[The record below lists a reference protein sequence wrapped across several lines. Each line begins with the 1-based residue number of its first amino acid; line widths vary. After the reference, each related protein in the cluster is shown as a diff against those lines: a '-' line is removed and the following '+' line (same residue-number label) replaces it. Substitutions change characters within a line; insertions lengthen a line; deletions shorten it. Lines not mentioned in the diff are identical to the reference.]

1 MREKRHLILIL
12 LLLLVIAGC
21 RGEEKGPGQATQEVL
36 ARASG
41 ENASNL
47 GAADSQDVQAEIPAA
62 EKPKIVFD
70 QKDFDF
76 GEVEAGQKIEHVFT
90 FRNKGEGPLTIEKVR
105 SG

>member
-1 MREKRHLILIL
+1 MRKKGHLILIL
-12 LLLLVIAGC
+12 FLLLAIAGC
-21 RGEEKGPGQATQEVL
+21 KGEEKGPGQAAQEVL
-36 ARASG
+36 ANASG
-41 ENASNL
+41 ENASNQ
-47 GAADSQDVQAEIPAA
+47 GAADSQDVQAKAPET

-90 FRNKGEGPLTIEKVR
+90 FRNKGEGTLTIHKVR

>member
-1 MREKRHLILIL
+1 MHKKGHLILIL

-21 RGEEKGPGQATQEVL
+21 KGEEKGPGQSTQEVS
-36 ARASG
+36 ATASG
-41 ENASNL
+41 GNASNQ
-47 GAADSQDVQAEIPAA
+47 GAADSKDVQGETPKA

-76 GEVEAGQKIEHVFT
+76 GEVEAGQKVEHVFT
-90 FRNKGEGPLTIEKVR
+90 FRNKGEGTLTIDKVR

>member
-1 MREKRHLILIL
+1 MHKKGHLVLIL

-21 RGEEKGPGQATQEVL
+21 KGEEKGPGQATQEVL

-41 ENASNL
+41 ENASNQ
-47 GAADSQDVQAEIPAA
+47 GAADSQDVKAETPEA

-76 GEVEAGQKIEHVFT
+76 GEVEAGQKVEHVFP
-90 FRNKGEGPLTIEKVR
+90 FRNKGQGTLTIHKVR